1 VTRVLVA
8 TGLAVC
14 LLVSAPSA
22 PAANKKLNQAAVA
35 LLQKA
40 IAASDIESKGSTAFQ
55 LHATVTLAGANSK
68 HPDGTL
74 VEFWTPAGQ
83 RRAVTTLQ
91 GFQLVR
97 VSDGR
102 HIWTKS
108 TVNFVPFDVYA
119 FWAALAFAKELREWT
134 DISERPLFV
143 AGMVQT
149 YLLPSRAREELDKP
163 RLERKENEY
172 CVEATGGWLKKQFC
186 FDRSTGNLLHLTEE
200 GLVSYEYSDYGA
212 FGQKMFPRTI
222 RAFSGKKKTEIFEIH
237 IDRIDALTKLAPETF
252 LPDKGSQEGPDEAQ
266 CAEIKPPKVVSMT
279 PPVYPLK
286 AKLSYIEGRVTMY
299 GYIGVDGVPRGLL
312 PLSPPSPLLTNAA
325 LDAVSQWRY
334 RPLVC
339 GNGPAAEPAAAMTYI
354 TIIFTLGG

>member
-40 IAASDIESKGSTAFQ
+40 IAASDIEAKGSPAFQ
-55 LHATVTLAGANSK
+55 LHATVSLAGANSQ

-74 VEFWTPAGQ
+74 AEFWTPEGE
-83 RRAVTTLQ
+83 RRQVTTLP
-91 GFQLVR
+91 GFQLVQ

-102 HIWTKS
+102 HAWTKS
-108 TVNFVPFDVYA
+108 TVNFIPYDVYA
-119 FWAALAFAKELREWT
+119 FWAALAFAKELHEWT
-134 DISERPLFV
+134 DTSEGPLFV

-149 YLLPSRAREELDKP
+149 HLLPSRARAELDKP
-163 RLERKENEY
+163 RLERKENED
-172 CVEATGGWLKKQFC
+172 CAEAKTAYGVKNEFC
-186 FDRSTGNLLHLTEE
+186 FDRSTGGLLRLDE
-200 GLVSYEYSDYGA
+200 GHISYEYSDYAA
-212 FGQKMFPRTI
+212 FGQKMFPRSI

-237 IDRIDALTKLAPETF
+237 IDRIDALTKPAPEAF
-252 LPDKGSQEGPDEAQ
+252 LPEKGSQEWPGEAQ

-286 AKLSYIEGRVTMY
+286 AKQSYIEGAVTMY
-299 GYIGVDGVPRGLL
+299 GYLGTDGVPRGLL
-312 PLSPPSPLLTNAA
+312 LLSSPSPLLTQAMF
-325 LDAVSQWRY
+325 DAVSQWRY
-334 RPLVC
+334 RPLIC
-339 GNGPAAEPAAAMTYI
+339 GIGANARPAPAMTYL
-354 TIIFTLGG
+354 TIIFRIGG